1 MLDGAAVGG
10 RWDVSS
16 LVAVDGLVDEKLRA
30 GLLSLLHGPS
40 WPPEKG
46 ADPDYW
52 CDGSFS
58 DTLSGGPASSGVGL
72 RPARLAALCAEG
84 RDTPPAV
91 AELEARVGAYLRAVD
106 AASGG
111 GG

>member
-46 ADPDYW
+46 ADPDYSW
-52 CDGSFS
+52 Q
-58 DTLSGGPASSGVGL
+58 P
-72 RPARLAALCAEG
+72 RLCL
-84 RDTPPAV
+84 
-91 AELEARVGAYLRAVD
+91 
-106 AASGG
+106 
-111 GG
+111 